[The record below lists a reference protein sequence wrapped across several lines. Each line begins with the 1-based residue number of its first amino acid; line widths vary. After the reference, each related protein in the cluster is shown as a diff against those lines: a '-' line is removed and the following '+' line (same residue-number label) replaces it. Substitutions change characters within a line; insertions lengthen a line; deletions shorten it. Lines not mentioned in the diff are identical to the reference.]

1 MRGKF
6 KFMTQNNTRY
16 AAYTGLFTTLIILG
30 AFIKIPVPVIPFT
43 LQFLFVSLSGL
54 LLGPKYGG
62 LSVLLYAALGL
73 IGLPVFTAGGGITYV
88 LFPTFGY
95 IIGFILAS
103 FFTGLISSK
112 MQENTKNY
120 MFASFCG
127 LIILHITGI
136 PYYYIISHYVIQ
148 NTLTFKEIFLFCFV
162 YTVPGDLLL
171 CFISARIALKLKPFI
186 NRGNSD
192 DK

>member
-1 MRGKF
+1 MQSFAHIKQLI
-6 KFMTQNNTRY
+6 KPCTRSK
-16 AAYTGLFTTLIILG
+16 LFTTLIILG

-43 LQFLFVSLSGL
+43 LQFLFVSLAGL
-54 LLGPKYGG
+54 LLGAKYGG

-73 IGLPVFTAGGGITYV
+73 IGLPVCTAGGGITYV

-95 IIGFILAS
+95 IIGFILAA
-103 FFTGLISSK
+103 FLTGLISSR
-112 MQENTKNY
+112 MQPNTKNY
-120 MFASFCG
+120 MFAAFCG
-127 LIILHITGI
+127 LMILHIIGI

-171 CFISARIALKLKPFI
+171 CLLSARIALKLKPVM
-186 NRGNSD
+186 NKDSQN